1 MDWLE
6 TLAVAVA
13 TGSLVIIVCE
23 IALRQPSAFIE
34 LGESERFARSGG
46 EARVVAAPRRRPLR
60 YAPVAG
66 GLAAAAL
73 AIVVAQFR

>member
-6 TLAVAVA
+6 TLAVAIA
-13 TGSLVIIVCE
+13 TGSLVVIVGE

-34 LGESERFARSGG
+34 LGRDSEHFARS
-46 EARVVAAPRRRPLR
+46 AVAPSRRRPPR
-60 YAPVAG
+60 CATVAG

>member
-13 TGSLVIIVCE
+13 TGSLVMIVGE
-23 IALRQPSAFIE
+23 IALRQPSAFVE
-34 LGESERFARSGG
+34 LSEDSERFARRDS
-46 EARVVAAPRRRPLR
+46 ASSRRRPLR
-60 YAPVAG
+60 YATVVG

-73 AIVVAQFR
+73 AVIVVHFR

>member
-13 TGSLVIIVCE
+13 TGSLVVIVGE
-23 IALRQPSAFIE
+23 IALRQPSALIDI
-34 LGESERFARSGG
+34 GRDSERFAR
-46 EARVVAAPRRRPLR
+46 AAAAPYRRRPLR
-60 YAPVAG
+60 YATVAG

>member
-13 TGSLVIIVCE
+13 TGSLVAVVGE
-23 IALRQPSAFIE
+23 IALRQPSAFVE
-34 LGESERFARSGG
+34 LGRDSEQFARS
-46 EARVVAAPRRRPLR
+46 AAAPSRGRPLR
-60 YAPVAG
+60 YATVAG

-73 AIVVAQFR
+73 AVVVAQLR

>member
-13 TGSLVIIVCE
+13 TGSIVVIVGE

-34 LGESERFARSGG
+34 LSEDSERFARG
-46 EARVVAAPRRRPLR
+46 ATAPSRRRPLR
-60 YAPVAG
+60 YATVAG

-73 AIVVAQFR
+73 AVVVAQLR

>member
-6 TLAVAVA
+6 TLAVAAA
-13 TGSLVIIVCE
+13 TGSLVVIVGE

-34 LGESERFARSGG
+34 LVGNSERFARD
-46 EARVVAAPRRRPLR
+46 ATAPSRRRPLH
-60 YAPVAG
+60 YATVAG

-73 AIVVAQFR
+73 AVVVAQFR